1 MDNLERTLRTNRDWA
16 LDRIHKICDTDDPLD
31 YMNAY
36 SIVLEFQEWI
46 DSEEDECDI
55 ISFVYKEK

>member
-1 MDNLERTLRTNRDWA
+1 MDDLERTLRTNRDWA
-16 LDRIHKICDTDDPLD
+16 LGRIHKICDTDDPLD

-36 SIVLEFQEWI
+36 SIVLEFKEWI
-46 DSEEDECDI
+46 DSEEEECDI

>member
-1 MDNLERTLRTNRDWA
+1 MEDLERTLRTNHDWA

-36 SIVLEFQEWI
+36 SIVLEFKEWI
-46 DSEEDECDI
+46 DSKEEECDI
-55 ISFVYKEK
+55 ISFVYEEK